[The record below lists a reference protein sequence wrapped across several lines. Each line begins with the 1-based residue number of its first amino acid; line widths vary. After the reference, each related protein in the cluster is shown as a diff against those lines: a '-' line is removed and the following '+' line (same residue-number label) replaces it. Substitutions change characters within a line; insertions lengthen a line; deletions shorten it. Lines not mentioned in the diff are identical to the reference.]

1 MASGSDQLPFH
12 RLLQISNDNYK
23 QQMEDAVSNSVYLLL
38 ETIIFNMHLF
48 TLSIC
53 DGWH

>member
-23 QQMEDAVSNSVYLLL
+23 QQMEDAVSKFSVS
-38 ETIIFNMHLF
+38 F
-48 TLSIC
+48 TQNN
-53 DGWH
+53 HF

>member
-23 QQMEDAVSNSVYLLL
+23 QQMQDAVSKFIY
-38 ETIIFNMHLF
+38 F
-48 TLSIC
+48 
-53 DGWH
+53 